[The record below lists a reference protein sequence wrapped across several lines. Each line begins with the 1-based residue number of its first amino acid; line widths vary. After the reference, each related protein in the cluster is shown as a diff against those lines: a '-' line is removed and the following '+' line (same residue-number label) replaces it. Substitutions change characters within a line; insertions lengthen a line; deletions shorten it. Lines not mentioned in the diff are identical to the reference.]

1 MLNKFSIELYAK
13 FEIDIETI
21 ELNDTSDTH

>member
-1 MLNKFSIELYAK
+1 MLNKFSIEQYAK